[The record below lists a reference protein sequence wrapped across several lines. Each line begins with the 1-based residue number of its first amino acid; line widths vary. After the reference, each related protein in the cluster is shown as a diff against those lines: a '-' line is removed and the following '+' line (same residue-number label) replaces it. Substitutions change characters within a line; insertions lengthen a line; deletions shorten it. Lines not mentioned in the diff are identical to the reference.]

1 MNQPDFET
9 DISRHVW
16 KSRYCLCNNTGVI
29 DEDVAATWRRV
40 AHALASLEGQPDEW
54 EERFY
59 TALKD
64 FRFIP
69 GGRILA
75 GAGSHHDITL
85 FNCFVMG
92 RIEDSRTGIDQAIQ
106 EGARTMQHGG
116 GVGYDFSTLRPRG
129 CTGWESG
136 EVAAGPVAFMNEWD
150 SMCAQLL
157 SGEARR
163 GAMMGTLR
171 CDHPDIEEFIDGK
184 REASAL
190 SNFNLSVLV
199 SDAFMQAVQSD
210 EDWALIYPEETL
222 ASPDRERYP
231 EQVEKTWSGS
241 DIPTPCRVFRYVRAR
256 QLWEALMR
264 ANYETAEPGVLFID
278 RINQLNNL
286 AYREQISATNPCGE
300 IPLPYY
306 GACDLGSI
314 NLSRFVKKPFSADAH
329 VDLEGLSAITQI
341 AVRMLD
347 NVIDLSK
354 YPLEQQ
360 RLREQ
365 ADRRIG
371 LGITGL
377 ADTLIMLGLHY
388 GEPSAREQ
396 AATIMKTICHCAY
409 RSSIALARE
418 KGSFPS
424 YDREG
429 YLASA
434 FIQSLPNEIR
444 QDIAQSGIRNSH
456 LLAIAPTGT
465 ISLLANNISSGI
477 EPVFQFEYQRR
488 VRDSK
493 ADYQDFALVNYAV
506 RQWRMLYP
514 QESLPAYFI
523 TADELTPA
531 SHLLMQKALQPFV
544 DNAISKTIHVNA
556 NITYDD
562 FTQIY
567 AQAYAFDLKGC
578 TIYHPNPVRGAVL
591 TSRKSQF

>member
-1 MNQPDFET
+1 MNQPVFDT
-9 DISRHVW
+9 DISRHIW
-16 KSRYCLCNNTGVI
+16 KSRYCLCNDNGLM
-29 DEDVAATWRRV
+29 DEDVTATWRRV
-40 AHALASLEGQPDEW
+40 AHALAKAERHPDEW
-54 EERFY
+54 EEQFY

-106 EGARTMQHGG
+106 EGARTMQLGG

-129 CTGWESG
+129 CIGWNADET
-136 EVAAGPVAFMNEWD
+136 AAGPVACMNEWD

-171 CDHPDIEEFIDGK
+171 CDHPDIEAFINAK
-184 REASAL
+184 RDASAL

-199 SDAFMQAVQSD
+199 SDAFMQAVQND
-210 EDWALIYPEETL
+210 EDWALCYPEATL
-222 ASPDRERYP
+222 ASADRARYP
-231 EQVEKTWSGS
+231 ELVETTWSGS
-241 DIPTPCRVFRYVRAR
+241 DRPVPCRIFRHVRAR
-256 QLWEALMR
+256 KLWTALMR

-278 RINQLNNL
+278 QINRLNNL
-286 AYREQISATNPCGE
+286 GYKEQISSTNPCGE

-314 NLSRFVKKPFSADAH
+314 NLTRFVKEPFSTNAH
-329 VDLEGLSAITQI
+329 IDLAGLSAITQI

-354 YPLEQQ
+354 YPLEKQ

-377 ADTLIMLGLHY
+377 GDTLIMLGLHY
-388 GEPSAREQ
+388 GEPSARHQ
-396 AATIMKTICHCAY
+396 AETIMKTVCHRAY
-409 RSSIALARE
+409 RSSVALARE
-418 KGSFPS
+418 KGPFPS
-424 YDREG
+424 YEREG

-444 QDIAQSGIRNSH
+444 QDIAKSGIRNSH

-493 ADYQDFALVNYAV
+493 SDYQDFALVNHAV
-506 RQWRMLYP
+506 RQWRLLHP
-514 QESLPAYFI
+514 QDPLPAYFI
-523 TADELTPA
+523 TADDLMPE
-531 SHLLMQKALQPFV
+531 SHLLMQQALQPFV

-556 NITYDD
+556 KIAYDE

-567 AQAYAFDLKGC
+567 EQAYVMGLKGC
-578 TIYHPNPVRGAVL
+578 TIYHPNLIRGAVL
-591 TSRKSQF
+591 TPRKSQF

>member
-1 MNQPDFET
+1 MNQSVLET

-16 KSRYCLCNNTGVI
+16 KTRYCLCEENEAI
-29 DEDVAATWRRV
+29 DEDITATWRRV
-40 AHALASLEGQPDEW
+40 AHALSIAEDHAAEW
-54 EERFY
+54 EEHFY
-59 TALKD
+59 SALKD

-75 GAGSHHDITL
+75 GADSHRDVTL

-92 RIEDSRTGIDQAIQ
+92 RIEDTEAGIDQAIQ
-106 EGARTMQHGG
+106 EGAITMHHGG
-116 GVGYDFSTLRPRG
+116 GVGYNFSTLRPRG
-129 CTGWESG
+129 CTGWEPD
-136 EVAAGPVAFMNEWD
+136 ETAPGPVSFMDEWD
-150 SMCAQLL
+150 TMCAQLL
-157 SGEARR
+157 SGDARR

-171 CDHPDIEEFIDGK
+171 CDHPDIERFINAK
-184 REASAL
+184 RDPTVL
-190 SNFNLSVLV
+190 GNFNLSVLI
-199 SDAFMQAVQSD
+199 SDDFMQAVHND
-210 EDWALIYPEETL
+210 DNWALV
-222 ASPDRERYP
+222 YP
-231 EQVEKTWSGS
+231 EQGLASSDKEHYPEKIEKIWSGS
-241 DIPTPCRVFRYVRAR
+241 DTPAPCRIFGYVSAR
-256 QLWEALMR
+256 KLWDDLMR

-278 RINQLNNL
+278 RINLFNNL

-314 NLSRFVKKPFSADAH
+314 NLTRFVKEPFTTDAYI
-329 VDLEGLSAITQI
+329 DLDGLSAITRTG
-341 AVRMLD
+341 VRVLD

-388 GEPSAREQ
+388 GEDSARDQ
-396 AATIMKTICHCAY
+396 AATIMKTICHSAY
-409 RSSIALARE
+409 RSSIDLARE
-418 KGSFPS
+418 KAPFPS

-434 FIQSLPNEIR
+434 FIQSLPDDIR
-444 QDIAQSGIRNSH
+444 QGIAKSGIRNSH

-477 EPVFQFEYQRR
+477 EPVFQLEYQRR

-493 ADYQDFALVNYAV
+493 TGYHDFALINHAV
-506 RQWRMLYP
+506 HQWRTMYP
-514 QESLPAYFI
+514 QEPLPEYFI
-523 TADELTPA
+523 TADELTPD

-556 NITYDD
+556 KIAYDE

-567 AQAYAFDLKGC
+567 EQAYSFGLKGC
-578 TIYHPNPVRGAVL
+578 TTYRPNQFRGAVL
-591 TSRKSQF
+591 TTRKNQT